1 MNAFTCHLPATKVIS
16 NQKMN
21 RIFAWAWLNSETW
34 KLRFSVSSYCI
45 TIKPVIHRF
54 PCFVPDL
61 SFWPVTSPEMAS
73 NYIFL
78 VLSSILSSCPS
89 YSSQAENFLPLSLC
103 QYILSC
109 LEVPFLPSSP
119 TVKSFAYMTP
129 SSNITSFFEV
139 SHDPSCWACFPL
151 FSKQVRLVSYLAPC
165 LAQSAVQGTSTLN
178 TDWMGRTW
186 NDCRRGQQSCIC
198 ISCGRMWEE
207 KE

>member
-16 NQKMN
+16 NQKTN

-61 SFWPVTSPEMAS
+61 SFWPATSSEMTS
-73 NYIFL
+73 KYIFL

-109 LEVPFLPSSP
+109 LEVPFLHLQLWNPLHTWHPHPTLHLSLRSLMIPPVGHVFPS
-119 TVKSFAYMTP
+119 F
-129 SSNITSFFEV
+129 
-139 SHDPSCWACFPL
+139 L
-151 FSKQVRLVSYLAPC
+151 SKWGWYHILHHA
-165 LAQSAVQGTSTLN
+165 
-178 TDWMGRTW
+178 
-186 NDCRRGQQSCIC
+186 
-198 ISCGRMWEE
+198 
-207 KE
+207 